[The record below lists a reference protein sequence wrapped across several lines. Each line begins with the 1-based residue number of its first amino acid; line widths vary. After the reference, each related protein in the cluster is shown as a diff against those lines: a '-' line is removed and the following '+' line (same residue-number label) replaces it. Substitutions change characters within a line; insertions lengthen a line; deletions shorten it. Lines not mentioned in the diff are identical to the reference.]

1 MVDLISASSSAWL
14 PIFAWIRA
22 ASAPLHDVLLELP
35 FANSDIARAAHNFS
49 MRSVSSIYL
58 ESETPLKAR
67 WAWADGRITP
77 FHSHTYLFVGNAT
90 GDGCLCTLNK

>member
-1 MVDLISASSSAWL
+1 MRNGARPGCPAGT
-14 PIFAWIRA
+14 A

-35 FANSDIARAAHNFS
+35 FANSDVARAAHNFS

-77 FHSHTYLFVGNAT
+77 FHSHTYLFVENAT